1 MYRSMLALAMVVAFA
16 APVAASA
23 ARKDALPPT
32 PCTVQPRT
40 EAEVAALVA
49 AATPTPGVDE
59 GRDSDGWASSPA
71 DLPQGEAADPETV
84 AAVTAVA
91 REFAGCLNAANFPRW
106 LALLTD
112 RALPE
117 VVEPD
122 GVAALFEA
130 TGTPV
135 PVETPEPEIATV
147 RVSDVRVLPDGRV
160 GAVVVWMVKQYAG
173 EKPSPEANFH
183 IFQRMDDHWLLDEE
197 IGGYVRAQQGAVS
210 PIEAGAAS
218 PVPGP
223 SEAVVPVP
231 SGYSEIDSVLY
242 AEPTMA
248 GAKFSIEA
256 IVFVGFGGDDDVRD
270 ATCYL
275 FTIERGT
282 SGTTVSAYCRAE
294 EVMIGREAYLDVR
307 AYGPR
312 RGNESAVSH
321 CEDTAPLAADMV
333 FSCTVEDPVP
343 AS

>member
-1 MYRSMLALAMVVAFA
+1 VHCSSQPGSLNNGCPTLSDRFLDYCLAHIAFCEWRRAGQPAKGGSVTHKRTPMYRSMLALAMVVAFA

-49 AATPTPGVDE
+49 AATPTAGVDE
-59 GRDSDGWASSPA
+59 GRDPDGWASSPA

-197 IGGYVRAQQGAVS
+197 IGGYVRAQQGRS
-210 PIEAGAAS
+210 PRS
-218 PVPGP
+218 RPVRPPP
-223 SEAVVPVP
+223 S
-231 SGYSEIDSVLY
+231 
-242 AEPTMA
+242 
-248 GAKFSIEA
+248 
-256 IVFVGFGGDDDVRD
+256 
-270 ATCYL
+270 
-275 FTIERGT
+275 RG
-282 SGTTVSAYCRAE
+282 RA
-294 EVMIGREAYLDVR
+294 R
-307 AYGPR
+307 P
-312 RGNESAVSH
+312 
-321 CEDTAPLAADMV
+321 
-333 FSCTVEDPVP
+333 
-343 AS
+343 